1 MLKSK
6 YWFPLLLSAF
16 VATAPLVPLPAW
28 AFNPEEQTRIRL
40 YEQASPAVVTID
52 TGRGNG
58 SGSIIRATG
67 LVLTNHHVIESAPRG
82 RVVVIT
88 SEGDRHQG
96 QVIALDRAN
105 DLALVQILSRR
116 QFPTI
121 PAARPDSVRV
131 GQEVYAIGSPF
142 GLSGTLTTG
151 ILSRIA
157 PNGDLQTDAAIN
169 PGNSGGPLLNSNGE
183 LIGVNKA
190 IITPNRGNVGIG
202 FATNIAAVE
211 ALINRSS
218 EQIATATASRQDN
231 PAPPQPQASRPTGNG
246 IRLGVSM
253 TPDLLIQGVERGSLA
268 AQMGLR
274 PGDRLVAINRQRL
287 RSIEDLLLFLHS
299 NPDAALF
306 TIARGRQLANFQ
318 VRF

>member
-16 VATAPLVPLPAW
+16 VATAPLVPLPAL
-28 AFNPEEQTRIRL
+28 ALRPQEETRIRL

-67 LVLTNHHVIESAPRG
+67 LVLTNHHVVQSAPRG

-88 SEGDRHQG
+88 ATGDRHQG

-116 QFPTI
+116 QFPVI
-121 PAARPDSVRV
+121 PTARPNSVRV

-190 IITPNRGNVGIG
+190 IMTPNRGNVGIG

-211 ALINRSS
+211 ALIDRSR
-218 EQIATATASRQDN
+218 EAIATATASRQDN
-231 PAPPQPQASRPTGNG
+231 PAPPPQASRPTGNA

-253 TPDLLIQGVERGSLA
+253 TPDLRIQGVERGSLA
-268 AQMGLR
+268 ARMGLR
-274 PGDRLVAINRQRL
+274 PGDRLVAINRQQI
-287 RSIEDLLLFLHS
+287 RSVEDLLLFLNS

-318 VRF
+318 IRF

>member
-16 VATAPLVPLPAW
+16 VATAPLVPLPAL
-28 AFNPEEQTRIRL
+28 ALRPQEETRIRL
-40 YEQASPAVVTID
+40 YEQTSPAVVTID

-67 LVLTNHHVIESAPRG
+67 LVLTNHHVVESAPRG

-88 SEGDRHQG
+88 AAGDRHQG

-121 PAARPDSVRV
+121 PSARPDSVRV

-190 IITPNRGNVGIG
+190 IITPNQGNVGIG
-202 FATNIAAVE
+202 FATNIAVVE

-218 EQIATATASRQDN
+218 EQIATATASRQDT
-231 PAPPQPQASRPTGNG
+231 PAPPQPQAARPQGNG

-253 TPDLLIQGVERGSLA
+253 TPDLMIQGVERGSLA
-268 AQMGLR
+268 ARMGLR

-287 RSIEDLLLFLHS
+287 RSVEDLLLFLHS

>member
-16 VATAPLVPLPAW
+16 VATAPLVPLPAL
-28 AFNPEEQTRIRL
+28 ALRPQEETRIRL
-40 YEQASPAVVTID
+40 YEQTSPAVVTID

-67 LVLTNHHVIESAPRG
+67 LVLTNHHVVESAPRG

-88 SEGDRHQG
+88 AAGDRHQG

-116 QFPTI
+116 QFPTL

-190 IITPNRGNVGIG
+190 IITPNQGNVGIG

-218 EQIATATASRQDN
+218 EQIATATASRQDT
-231 PAPPQPQASRPTGNG
+231 PAPPQPQAAQPQGNG

-253 TPDLLIQGVERGSLA
+253 TPDLMIQGVERGSLA
-268 AQMGLR
+268 ARMGLR

-287 RSIEDLLLFLHS
+287 RSVEDLLLFLHS

>member
-16 VATAPLVPLPAW
+16 VATAPLVPLPAL
-28 AFNPEEQTRIRL
+28 ALKPEEQTRIRL

-67 LVLTNHHVIESAPRG
+67 LVLTNHHVVESAPRG

-88 SEGDRHQG
+88 GEGDRHQG

-116 QFPTI
+116 QFPTL

-190 IITPNRGNVGIG
+190 IMTPNRGNVGIG

-211 ALINRSS
+211 ALINRSRT
-218 EQIATATASRQDN
+218 QIATAEQARSDN
-231 PAPPQPQASRPTGNG
+231 PAPPPSQASRPSGNG

-253 TPDLLIQGVERGSLA
+253 TPDLMIRGVERGSLA
-268 AQMGLR
+268 ARMGLR
-274 PGDRLVAINRQRL
+274 PGDRLVAINRQRI
-287 RSIEDLLLFLHS
+287 RSVEDLLLFLDS
-299 NPDAALF
+299 NPNAALF

-318 VRF
+318 IRF